1 MTTLIKTKK
10 DIFLKYERILS
21 RSDVE
26 SSMKKVTSSKIK
38 CANVRVTYEDDVSCT
53 GIYDSLF
60 VLCPPFS
67 ILGLAL

>member
-26 SSMKKVTSSKIK
+26 SKMRKVNLSKIK
-38 CANVRVTYEDDVSCT
+38 CANVRVTYEEDV
-53 GIYDSLF
+53 
-60 VLCPPFS
+60 
-67 ILGLAL
+67 